1 MRGGF
6 VRVAMNERLALGL
19 AQPICGGLCINIGIV
34 GRGLFACFALRTQA
48 TRDVLTL
55 AQWFGQ
61 KSFLPTCLT
70 HLLAKLQIVH
80 IVQTQAV
87 AMREQQALLAKL

>member
-6 VRVAMNERLALGL
+6 VRVAMNERLTLGL
-19 AQPICGGLCINIGIV
+19 AQPICGGLRINIGIV

-55 AQWFGQ
+55 AQRFGQ
-61 KSFLPTCLT
+61 KSLLPTCLT
-70 HLLAKLQIVH
+70 HLLPKLQIAH

-87 AMREQQALLAKL
+87 AVRE